1 MSKRTIELI
10 RENELLELLSQAS
23 IEAIQYTL
31 ELEETTYPEDAL
43 LFLQMWNE
51 GLWEELKEEFPKF
64 DLNSTAQKA
73 LIKESGSGDFHE
85 PN

>member
-1 MSKRTIELI
+1 MSKRTIELMK
-10 RENELLELLSQAS
+10 ENELLELLNQAS

-31 ELEETTYPEDAL
+31 ELDETTYPEDAL

-64 DLNSTAQKA
+64 DLNSPAQKA
-73 LIKESGSGDFHE
+73 LMKESGSGE
-85 PN
+85 